1 MGDTRRSRFIIPG
14 TAGATS
20 AGENGSR
27 MTEEITS
34 MTERDAALR
43 EVSQAIEKKIERAF
57 WELDDIMVTL
67 SPDAPA
73 HVAEAWAALH
83 KGMSPG
89 FIARRDI
96 LRGFGSGS
104 DA

>member
-1 MGDTRRSRFIIPG
+1 
-14 TAGATS
+14 
-20 AGENGSR
+20 
-27 MTEEITS
+27 

-83 KGMSPG
+83 KGMPIE
-89 FIARRDI
+89 FIVKRDQ
-96 LRGFGSGS
+96 LRGLSSG
-104 DA
+104 